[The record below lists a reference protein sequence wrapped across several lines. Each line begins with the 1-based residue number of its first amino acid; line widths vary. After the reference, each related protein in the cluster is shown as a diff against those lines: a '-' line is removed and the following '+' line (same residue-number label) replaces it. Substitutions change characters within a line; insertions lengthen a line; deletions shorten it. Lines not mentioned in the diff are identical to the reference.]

1 MSTKEAR
8 GEAAGTNQMTAA
20 TRTRVLADLAS
31 GKDETNPEHLF
42 SLTATSLLLAAVNG
56 QIDPVALAR
65 QQLAARG
72 LDENGV
78 WCGFALAAQIHLG
91 AKGA

>member
-1 MSTKEAR
+1 MPHRTTPDARMSAAAR
-8 GEAAGTNQMTAA
+8 Q
-20 TRTRVLADLAS
+20 RILADLAS

-56 QIDPVALAR
+56 LIDPTALAR

-72 LDENGV
+72 LDENGLWV
-78 WCGFALAAQIHLG
+78 GFSRAQQIHLG
-91 AKGA
+91 QEAGR